1 MMNKA
6 SFSPVTAQTGGWWT
20 LKMSRNVRVQSQT
33 KQRFRQFARIQDE
46 FGPHEGDTYQIT
58 KQSNLSGRGQ
68 IIGEYGNVPV
78 SDWTTTYTQVTS
90 QWLTNS
96 IALTQEADLFSEL
109 SVIDAGLINLV
120 NEANASLDLLAG
132 APFKNCD
139 AIYTPTG
146 TMASKTYAFST
157 TGTPAATATRNVTL
171 WDLRNIN
178 DMMRTTYRVPFWED
192 SSYICVTSPLALRGI
207 REDADFIDI
216 MKYSMP
222 NKLLNSEIG
231 KVENFRMVEETNVLS
246 NSLAGG
252 LLGEAV
258 FFGYDPVVGVEVYPF
273 ELQAAVADPYGRF
286 RNVRYVWRGGYTRT
300 WTYAA
305 DSELRIIRLGSL

>member
-1 MMNKA
+1 MMTKA
-6 SFSPVTAQTGGWWT
+6 SFSPVTPQAGGWWT
-20 LKMSRNVRVQSQT
+20 LKLSRNIRVAGQT
-33 KQRFRQFARIQDE
+33 KQRFRQFARIQEE

-58 KQSNLSGRGQ
+58 KVGNLNGRGQ
-68 IIGEYGNVPV
+68 IIGEFGNVPIA
-78 SDWTTTYTQVTS
+78 DWSTTYTQVTS
-90 QWLTNS
+90 AWLTNS
-96 IALTQEADLFSEL
+96 ISLSQEADLFSEL
-109 SVIDAGLINLV
+109 SVVDAGLIALV
-120 NEANASLDLLAG
+120 NEANSSLDLLAG

-146 TMASKTYAFST
+146 TMASKSYVMST
-157 TGTPAATATRNVTL
+157 TGTPGAVATRNVTL

-178 DMMRTTYRVPFWED
+178 DMLRTTYKVPFWENSD
-192 SSYICVTSPLALRGI
+192 YISVMSPLALRGI

-222 NKLLNSEIG
+222 TKLLNSEVG
-231 KVENFRMVEETNVLS
+231 KVENFRIVEETNVLD
-246 NSLAGG
+246 NALASG

-286 RNVRYVWRGGYTRT
+286 RNIRYVWRGGYTRT
-300 WTYAA
+300 WTYAT
-305 DSELRIIRLGSL
+305 DGELRIIRLGSL